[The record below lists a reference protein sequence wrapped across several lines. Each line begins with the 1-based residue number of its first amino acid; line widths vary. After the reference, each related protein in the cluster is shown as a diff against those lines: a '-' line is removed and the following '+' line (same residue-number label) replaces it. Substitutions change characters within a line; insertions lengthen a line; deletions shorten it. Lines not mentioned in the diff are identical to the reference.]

1 MLAIFMIT
9 LLDKLRSIKVHHALQ
24 TAISIQAG
32 HYKWQTTK
40 HTSSHTREVKCRV
53 KCIKPVA
60 TNRFSLK
67 LMDGIATK
75 FSAIFS
81 SFSLENHSLQHSGM

>member
-1 MLAIFMIT
+1 MLAVFMIT
-9 LLDKLRSIKVHHALQ
+9 LLDKLRSIKVHHALE

-32 HYKWQTTK
+32 HYKWQSTK
-40 HTSSHTREVKCRV
+40 HTYERSDVKCRV

-67 LMDGIATK
+67 LMDGIAK
-75 FSAIFS
+75 I
-81 SFSLENHSLQHSGM
+81 